1 MRKIR
6 WTLVFVVMVCIFA
19 VACSNNE
26 SKETHSFDS
35 KEGIVALQREAGSG
49 TRARFLDFLDIAEKD
64 MPNVPDNVVSGTDV
78 MITAIENTPY
88 SIGYVS
94 FNKLTASVK
103 VLSID
108 GQYPTAEGIQ
118 DNSYPFVRGL
128 YLVTK
133 EDRTELMKD
142 FLEFALYSDKIEEQG
157 FVPYKTARTYVSN
170 QPSGKLKI
178 TGSSSV
184 YPLLSDIIADYRKEN
199 PNAEIE
205 INQTDSS
212 NGIKSVA
219 DGIADIAMTSR
230 KLTKDE
236 MVNKKV
242 NLIAKDA
249 IAVIVNKENPINDI
263 TIDKLKDIYILKIKT
278 WED

>member
-26 SKETHSFDS
+26 SKETRSFHS

-49 TRARFLDFLDIAEKD
+49 TRASFLDFLDIAEKD

-118 DNSYPFVRGL
+118 DNSSPFVRGL

-184 YPLLSDIIADYRKEN
+184 YPLLSDIISDYRKEN